1 MAQQTIR
8 FRIHSGGR
16 VQELVEGVPGEGC
29 QQLTERI
36 EARLGSVQQRQST
49 SEAFL
54 PMAVTQDTAVA
65 TLNALGA
72 ANALGAVHALGA
84 IPAPTQVLP
93 PTSSNDT
100 PAA

>member
-16 VQELVEGVPGEGC
+16 VQELVEGVQGEGC

-54 PMAVTQDTAVA
+54 PTAVAQDTALGVVNTLGVA
-65 TLNALGA
+65 NTF
-72 ANALGAVHALGA
+72 GAVPAL
-84 IPAPTQVLP
+84 TQVLTP
-93 PTSSNDT
+93 SSANDT
-100 PAA
+100 PPA

>member
-16 VQELVEGVPGEGC
+16 VQELVEGVQGEGC

-36 EARLGSVQQRQST
+36 EAKLGSVQQRQST

-54 PMAVTQDTAVA
+54 PIEASQDTA
-65 TLNALGA
+65 LN
-72 ANALGAVHALGA
+72 
-84 IPAPTQVLP
+84 QVLHP
-93 PTSSNDT
+93 NSSNDT
-100 PAA
+100 PVA

>member
-16 VQELVEGVPGEGC
+16 VQELVEGVQGEGC

-54 PMAVTQDTAVA
+54 PTAVTQDTSLAVVN
-65 TLNALGA
+65 TQ
-72 ANALGAVHALGA
+72 GAVPAL
-84 IPAPTQVLP
+84 TQVLTP
-93 PTSSNDT
+93 SSANDT

>member
-16 VQELVEGVPGEGC
+16 VQELVEGVQGEGC

-54 PMAVTQDTAVA
+54 PTAVAQDTALGVVNTLGVA
-65 TLNALGA
+65 NT
-72 ANALGAVHALGA
+72 LGAVPAL
-84 IPAPTQVLP
+84 TQVLTP
-93 PTSSNDT
+93 SSANDT

>member
-16 VQELVEGVPGEGC
+16 VQELVEGVQGEGC
-29 QQLTERI
+29 QHLTERI

-54 PMAVTQDTAVA
+54 PMAVTQDT
-65 TLNALGA
+65 TLGA
-72 ANALGAVHALGA
+72 LTAFGTLTAFGEVTAL
-84 IPAPTQVLP
+84 TQVLHP
-93 PTSSNDT
+93 SSANET

>member
-16 VQELVEGVPGEGC
+16 VQELVEGVQGQGC

-54 PMAVTQDTAVA
+54 PTAVAQDTALGVVNTLGVA
-65 TLNALGA
+65 NT
-72 ANALGAVHALGA
+72 LGAVPAL
-84 IPAPTQVLP
+84 TQVLTP
-93 PTSSNDT
+93 SSANDT

>member
-16 VQELVEGVPGEGC
+16 VQELVQGVQGEGC

-36 EARLGSVQQRQST
+36 EAKLGSVQQRQST

-54 PMAVTQDTAVA
+54 PSEVSQDTA
-65 TLNALGA
+65 LN
-72 ANALGAVHALGA
+72 
-84 IPAPTQVLP
+84 QVLHP
-93 PTSSNDT
+93 NSSNDT

>member
-8 FRIHSGGR
+8 FRILSDGR
-16 VQELVEGVPGEGC
+16 VQELVEGVQGVGC

-36 EARLGSVQQRQST
+36 EAGLGSVQQRQST

-54 PMAVTQDTAVA
+54 PLAVAQDTA
-65 TLNALGA
+65 LGDITA
-72 ANALGAVHALGA
+72 HN
-84 IPAPTQVLP
+84 QVLHP
-93 PTSSNDT
+93 SSATDT

>member
-49 SEAFL
+49 SEAYL
-54 PMAVTQDTAVA
+54 PMAVTQDTAIA
-65 TLNALGA
+65 TFQ
-72 ANALGAVHALGA
+72 ALGAVNALGA

>member
-16 VQELVEGVPGEGC
+16 VQELVEGVQGEGC

-54 PMAVTQDTAVA
+54 SKAVKQDT
-65 TLNALGA
+65 
-72 ANALGAVHALGA
+72 ALGAVPTL
-84 IPAPTQVLP
+84 TQVLP
-93 PTSSNDT
+93 PSSANDT
-100 PAA
+100 PTA

>member
-8 FRIHSGGR
+8 FRIHSDGR
-16 VQELVEGVPGEGC
+16 VQELVEGVQGVGC

-54 PMAVTQDTAVA
+54 PTAVTQDTAIGA
-65 TLNALGA
+65 TSAL
-72 ANALGAVHALGA
+72 
-84 IPAPTQVLP
+84 TQVFHP
-93 PTSSNDT
+93 SSPNDT

>member
-16 VQELVEGVPGEGC
+16 VQELVEGVQGEGC

-54 PMAVTQDTAVA
+54 PRAVTQETAV
-65 TLNALGA
+65 
-72 ANALGAVHALGA
+72 GAVPAL
-84 IPAPTQVLP
+84 TQVLP
-93 PTSSNDT
+93 PSSANDT
-100 PAA
+100 PTA

>member
-16 VQELVEGVPGEGC
+16 VQELVEGVHGEGC

-54 PMAVTQDTAVA
+54 PKAVNQDT
-65 TLNALGA
+65 
-72 ANALGAVHALGA
+72 ALGAVNTLPAVNTLGA
-84 IPAPTQVLP
+84 IPALTQVLP
-93 PTSSNDT
+93 PSSANNT
-100 PAA
+100 PTA

>member
-8 FRIHSGGR
+8 FRIHSDGR
-16 VQELVEGVPGEGC
+16 VQELVEGVHGVGC

-54 PMAVTQDTAVA
+54 PMAVTQDTAI
-65 TLNALGA
+65 
-72 ANALGAVHALGA
+72 GAVNTLGEVTAL
-84 IPAPTQVLP
+84 TQVLHP
-93 PTSSNDT
+93 SSAKDT
-100 PAA
+100 PPA

>member
-16 VQELVEGVPGEGC
+16 VQELVEGVQGEAC

-54 PMAVTQDTAVA
+54 PKAVTQETAV
-65 TLNALGA
+65 
-72 ANALGAVHALGA
+72 GAVPAL
-84 IPAPTQVLP
+84 TQVLP
-93 PTSSNDT
+93 PSSANDT
-100 PAA
+100 PTA

>member
-16 VQELVEGVPGEGC
+16 VQELVEGLQGEGC

-54 PMAVTQDTAVA
+54 PRAVTQETAV
-65 TLNALGA
+65 
-72 ANALGAVHALGA
+72 GAVPAL
-84 IPAPTQVLP
+84 TQVLP
-93 PTSSNDT
+93 PSSANDT
-100 PAA
+100 PTA